1 MTRTQEIK
9 ERRSWSALAEL
20 YPWLFGSCAAVN
32 VRHTSIVMA
41 GGVYTVYRMNDRIT
55 ITPRVLSVM
64 LGGPQGWGS
73 TGRVIVI
80 SASPR
85 ERAHGQRVFL
95 VDSVQLFS
103 AHGVSDELEL
113 LGERLAAVRHADIGD
128 VGAADVVALRTLL
141 RITGAQ
147 PVAFGLEVGQV
158 TWVGSSDTSTTEG
171 NTIWQFSA
179 NLVNFE
185 QESFSIKSVPYYLCG

>member
-1 MTRTQEIK
+1 
-9 ERRSWSALAEL
+9 
-20 YPWLFGSCAAVN
+20 
-32 VRHTSIVMA
+32 MA

-158 TWVGSSDTSTTEG
+158 T
-171 NTIWQFSA
+171 
-179 NLVNFE
+179 
-185 QESFSIKSVPYYLCG
+185 